1 MTRIINLFGGPGTGK
16 STTAAHLFALLKQDG
31 VNAELVTEYAK
42 DKVWEESFKVLGN
55 QIYIFGKQYH
65 KMYRLLGKVDV
76 IVTDSP
82 LLNSLYYSRGENQ
95 HFSQLIMDRHCS
107 MANYNFFLKRVKPYQ
122 TAGRMQTAE
131 RAAQMDDE
139 IKQML
144 DYNFID
150 YHEIVADKDAAEKIK
165 DFARVLVYPKAV

>member
-1 MTRIINLFGGPGTGK
+1 MTQIINLFGGPGTGK

-65 KMYRLLGKVDV
+65 KMFRLLGKVDV

-82 LLNSLYYSRGENQ
+82 LLNSLYYSKGENQ
-95 HFSQLIMDRHCS
+95 TFSHLILDRHCS
-107 MANYNFFLKRVKPYQ
+107 MANLNFFLKRVKPYQ
-122 TAGRMQTAE
+122 AAGRMQTAE

-150 YHEIVADKDAAEKIK
+150 YHEVVADKDAAEKIRT
-165 DFARVLVYPKAV
+165 FAQLFLHPSTV

>member
-65 KMYRLLGKVDV
+65 KIFRLLNKVDV

-82 LLNSLYYSRGENQ
+82 LLNSLYYSNKENID
-95 HFSQLIMDRHCS
+95 FSRLIISIHSTM
-107 MANYNFFLKRVKPYQ
+107 NNFNFFLKRVKPYQ
-122 TAGRMQTAE
+122 SAGRTQTAE

-144 DYNFID
+144 DDHFID
-150 YHEIVADKDAAEKIK
+150 YHEVVADKNAAEKIK
-165 DFARVLVYPKAV
+165 DFARVLVYPRAV